1 MLKGLFDQVVDAIA
15 TNDDDGR
22 DQEQR
27 EHAIRM
33 ATAVLMVD
41 VARADHEFDD
51 SEHDDVLQLIETQ
64 FSLEPEE
71 AAGILNDASEKAE
84 DLVSLHDFT
93 QLLHENLDAS
103 EKEGVVGMLWK
114 VAYADGSLDK
124 FEDSLVLKISDLL
137 HVQRARVMRLKH
149 DAAVAAGAA

>member
-1 MLKGLFDQVVDAIA
+1 MLKRLFDQVVGAISSDDE
-15 TNDDDGR
+15 NDRDG
-22 DQEQR
+22 EQR

-51 SEHDDVLQLIETQ
+51 AEHDDVLQLIETQ
-64 FSLEPEE
+64 FALEAEV
-71 AAGILNDASEKAE
+71 AAGILNDASERAE
-84 DLVSLHDFT
+84 DLVSLHEFT
-93 QLLHENLDAS
+93 QLLHENLDS
-103 EKEGVVGMLWK
+103 REKERVVGMLWR
-114 VAYADGSLDK
+114 VAYADGTLDK

-149 DAAVAAGAA
+149 DAAQAAGAA